1 MPAARLRSGPLEPT
15 LDVVTDWLVRYR
27 PHVEGDPVIEAS
39 QTMDPRDLA
48 RSAVLETWRRD
59 RAQDWIEA
67 TGGSMLPLIR
77 PGDRLLVRFGETA
90 VRRGD
95 VIVFRHDGLIVAH
108 RVVGSRQRDGERR
121 LIAKGDNEPRA
132 TEDVRPAD
140 LLGVVRAV
148 DRGSGRRLVAGP
160 RWGHRWRDGP
170 HLPNERIPGPSE
182 RPPLVGI
189 HEPAHRGGRIRGPFR
204 ALPLD
209 PIPRIVEE
217 GRIPDERR

>member
-1 MPAARLRSGPLEPT
+1 
-15 LDVVTDWLVRYR
+15 
-27 PHVEGDPVIEAS
+27 VIEAS
-39 QTMDPRDLA
+39 PTMDPRDLA

-90 VRRGD
+90 VRRGE
-95 VIVFRHDGLIVAH
+95 VIVFRHGGLIVAH
-108 RVVGSRQRDGERR
+108 RVVGSRHRDGERR

-148 DRGSGRRLVAGP
+148 DRGSGRVSSRGLGGVTGAVTARISRIGGSLARASARRPSGFTSLPIAGAASVA
-160 RWGHRWRDGP
+160 RSALSLWTRSLASSRKVES
-170 HLPNERIPGPSE
+170 LTK
-182 RPPLVGI
+182 
-189 HEPAHRGGRIRGPFR
+189 GG
-204 ALPLD
+204 
-209 PIPRIVEE
+209 ENQ
-217 GRIPDERR
+217 